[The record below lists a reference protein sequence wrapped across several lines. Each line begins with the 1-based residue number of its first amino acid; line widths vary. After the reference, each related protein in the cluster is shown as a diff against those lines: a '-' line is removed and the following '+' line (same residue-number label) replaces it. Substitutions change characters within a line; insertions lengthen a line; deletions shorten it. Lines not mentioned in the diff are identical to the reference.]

1 MLGNKIII
9 GLAVVILVALSFWLG
24 RMTGYGDKPGEQSRH
39 ESPAPSKPKA
49 SQTEAAPHEDA
60 EGAEPHGH
68 PESKPEPGR
77 NGNDGE
83 PGLALTPEE
92 KRNIGLKTVAAD
104 LRPIESVIRVAGVVK
119 PHPDGEAQVSSRVSG
134 KIVGLFAKTGD
145 SVQKGQRLAE
155 VQSAEIQKLQVELLQ
170 AENKLVLHKAELDRI
185 QRLVESKIAAQK
197 ELIAAQNQHQAGLN
211 EIEGLEKQLVLLGL
225 PESAVKKTRAE
236 KTIANFSIFAP
247 ISGAVA
253 ERSVVLGEAVE
264 PNKVIFKILDPS
276 ILFVEGSAF
285 EEALPQLK
293 IGQTVRIRLPSYP
306 QELFTGKIARFS
318 PAISPEKRTLQL
330 WAEVPNRGG
339 KLRPNLAAEMDV
351 VVGGGQEVLAVPSE
365 ALITTE
371 GESFVFVE
379 EKGSFRRAGLVLGAR
394 DDRFVEVKKGLL
406 PGDRVVTDG
415 KQQIYTKSLMA
426 RQGGTALGG
435 HGH

>member
-1 MLGNKIII
+1 MAKKIFFPIV
-9 GLAVVILVALSFWLG
+9 LILPLLLSFWLG
-24 RMTGYGDKPGEQSRH
+24 KVTGQRGKNT
-39 ESPAPSKPKA
+39 ESGSH
-49 SQTEAAPHEDA
+49 TEASSVTAKPVPETASHE
-60 EGAEPHGH
+60 H
-68 PESKPEPGR
+68 PEGKADEHSEGKEPVEGFK
-77 NGNDGE
+77 
-83 PGLALTPEE
+83 LTTDE
-92 KRNIGLKTVAAD
+92 RQNIGLKIVVAD
-104 LRPIESVIRVAGVVK
+104 LRPIESVVRLAGIVK
-119 PHPDGEAQVSSRVSG
+119 PHPDKEAQVSSRVSG

-145 SVQKGQRLAE
+145 PVQKGQRLAE
-155 VQSAEIQKLQVELLQ
+155 VQSAEIQKLQVDLLQ
-170 AENKLVLHKAELDRI
+170 AENRLVLHKAELDRV

-276 ILFVEGSAF
+276 ILFVEGNAF

-293 IGQTVRIRLPSYP
+293 IGQTVRIRLASYP
-306 QELFTGKIARFS
+306 KDLFTGKIARFS

>member
-1 MLGNKIII
+1 MAKKIFFPIV
-9 GLAVVILVALSFWLG
+9 LILPLLLSFWLG
-24 RMTGYGDKPGEQSRH
+24 KVTGQRGKNT
-39 ESPAPSKPKA
+39 ESGPHTEAPSVAAKPVPETA
-49 SQTEAAPHEDA
+49 SHE
-60 EGAEPHGH
+60 H
-68 PESKPEPGR
+68 PEGKADEHSEGKEPVEGFK
-77 NGNDGE
+77 
-83 PGLALTPEE
+83 LTTDE
-92 KRNIGLKTVAAD
+92 RQNIGLKIVVAD
-104 LRPIESVIRVAGVVK
+104 LRPIESVVRLAGIVK
-119 PHPDGEAQVSSRVSG
+119 PHPDKEAQVSSRVSG

-145 SVQKGQRLAE
+145 PVQKGQRLAE
-155 VQSAEIQKLQVELLQ
+155 VQSAEIQKLQVDLLQ
-170 AENKLVLHKAELDRI
+170 AENRLVLHKAELDRV

-276 ILFVEGSAF
+276 ILFVEGNAF

-293 IGQTVRIRLPSYP
+293 IGQTVRIRLASYP
-306 QELFTGKIARFS
+306 KDLFTGKIARFS

-426 RQGGTALGG
+426 RQGGAALGG
-435 HGH
+435 HAH

>member
-1 MLGNKIII
+1 MAKKIFFPIV
-9 GLAVVILVALSFWLG
+9 LILLLLLSFWLG
-24 RMTGYGDKPGEQSRH
+24 KVTGQRGKNT
-39 ESPAPSKPKA
+39 ESGSH
-49 SQTEAAPHEDA
+49 TEASSVAAKPVPETASHE
-60 EGAEPHGH
+60 H
-68 PESKPEPGR
+68 PEGKADEHSEGKEPVEGFK
-77 NGNDGE
+77 
-83 PGLALTPEE
+83 LTTDE
-92 KRNIGLKTVAAD
+92 RQNIGLKIVVAD
-104 LRPIESVIRVAGVVK
+104 LRPIESVVRLAGIVK
-119 PHPDGEAQVSSRVSG
+119 PHPDKEAQVSSRVSG

-145 SVQKGQRLAE
+145 PVQKGQRLAE
-155 VQSAEIQKLQVELLQ
+155 VQSAEIQKLQVDLLQ
-170 AENKLVLHKAELDRI
+170 AENRLVLHKAELDRV

-293 IGQTVRIRLPSYP
+293 IGQTVRIRLASYP
-306 QELFTGKIARFS
+306 KDLFTGKITRFS

-379 EKGSFRRAGLVLGAR
+379 EKGSFRRADVILGAR

-406 PGDRVVTDG
+406 PGDLVVTDG
-415 KQQIYTKSLMA
+415 KQQIYTKALMA
-426 RQGGTALGG
+426 RQGGAALGS
-435 HGH
+435 HAH